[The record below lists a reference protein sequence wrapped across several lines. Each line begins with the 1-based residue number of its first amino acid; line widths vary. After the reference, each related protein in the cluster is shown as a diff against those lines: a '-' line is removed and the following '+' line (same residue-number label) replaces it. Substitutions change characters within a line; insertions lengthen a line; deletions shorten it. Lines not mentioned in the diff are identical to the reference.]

1 MHEFENIAF
10 LDQQK
15 TGSTTIVKALKRLLD
30 EREIHKD
37 MHGPVPRGFDR
48 TKKCF
53 ISVREPLSLYISL
66 FKFGLNSRGTLFSRM
81 NRRGHVHYDEPTLES
96 FEEWLAFVLDPANA
110 KAVSTEYENS
120 CQAETIGILTFR
132 LCYLSIPKSLTRLQE
147 FSNRSKLE
155 RVFEKRRVYS
165 EYVRT
170 ECLYSDLFAVLRHW
184 EDGIKLKNPLTNIE
198 DMIAKAGSRNVSP
211 EIEGLSVKTVS
222 PKLRDLVREREWLI
236 YKTFGYD
243 QNPSGLPTGC
253 IANMQRHTG
262 QRQNKAS

>member
-1 MHEFENIAF
+1 MRRAWSKVSGAGEQRVF
-10 LDQQK
+10 
-15 TGSTTIVKALKRLLD
+15 RLLHH
-30 EREIHKD
+30 RH
-37 MHGPVPRGFDR
+37 PALADR
-48 TKKCF
+48 
-53 ISVREPLSLYISL
+53 V
-66 FKFGLNSRGTLFSRM
+66 
-81 NRRGHVHYDEPTLES
+81 
-96 FEEWLAFVLDPANA
+96 A
-110 KAVSTEYENS
+110 KRVARQVVSDV
-120 CQAETIGILTFR
+120 I
-132 LCYLSIPKSLTRLQE
+132 
-147 FSNRSKLE
+147 
-155 RVFEKRRVYS
+155 
-165 EYVRT
+165 
-170 ECLYSDLFAVLRHW
+170 AVLRHW